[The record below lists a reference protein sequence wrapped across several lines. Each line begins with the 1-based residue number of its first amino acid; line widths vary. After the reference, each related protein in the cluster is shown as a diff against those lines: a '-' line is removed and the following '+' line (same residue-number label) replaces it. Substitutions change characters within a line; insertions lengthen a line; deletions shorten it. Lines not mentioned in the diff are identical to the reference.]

1 MIKKTIAAGLACSLL
16 LSASALAAPA
26 QFSTT
31 PQSVV
36 DPTWKVITPSV
47 PASTTL
53 SYAQIDGKVRANNL
67 TVKYLDETMKSM
79 EAMDWDE
86 VIDEVEDAIDQLEDQ
101 LAALKAA
108 NQAGANAQA
117 QINQAAEGLGDS
129 SGTTTP
135 TDPSDPTA
143 MMGQIQV
150 MIEEAIK
157 KSMAQIQAQQMA
169 ASLQSTI
176 DSLETQLEDL
186 KEQKEDYEK
195 TMADTKVQFASTI
208 NQIVAGTQSLYVSIL
223 SYEDQL
229 TALKESQAAVQR
241 TVDQMELRYQL
252 GQISRL
258 TLQQVKNGYDTLIV
272 GLDSMENGI
281 TFMKS
286 SLQSQLGEEPTG
298 QVTLAALPEVS
309 AADISAASY
318 YTDLDKAKAAS
329 YDLYAARRAVEDAKE
344 DMDDA
349 RRENG
354 KNSYQY
360 KMAEHSHQAAQYQEQ
375 SAIQSFELSFLNLFN
390 ALAPAQNAL
399 KTAQTTLDYEEQ
411 MYKVAELKYQL
422 GNLSAHALADAK
434 DTYETAKRDHKAA
447 EADLFTAWTSYRN
460 AVDYGLVTSGS

>member
-16 LSASALAAPA
+16 LSVSALAAPA

-53 SYAQIDGKVRANNL
+53 SYSQIDGKVRANNL

-117 QINQAAEGLGDS
+117 QIGQAAEGLGDS
-129 SGTTTP
+129 SGTP
-135 TDPSDPTA
+135 TEPMAGIID
-143 MMGQIQV
+143 QIQNQ
-150 MIEEAIK
+150 IEDT
-157 KSMAQIQAQQMA
+157 MAQIQAQQMA

-186 KEQKEDYEK
+186 KEQKEDYKK
-195 TMADTKVQFASTI
+195 TVADKKVQFASTI
-208 NQIVAGTQSLYVSIL
+208 NQIVAGIQSLYVSIL

-298 QVTLAALPEVS
+298 QVTLASLPEVS
-309 AADISAASY
+309 AADISAASC

-360 KMAEHSHQAAQYQEQ
+360 KMAEHSHQAAQYQQQ

-434 DTYETAKRDHKAA
+434 DTYETAKRDYKAA
-447 EADLFTAWTSYRN
+447 ESDLFTAWTSYRN

>member
-16 LSASALAAPA
+16 LSVSAMAAPT
-26 QFSTT
+26 QFSTA

-36 DPTWKVITPSV
+36 DPAWKTITPSIST
-47 PASTTL
+47 STTL
-53 SYAQIDGKVRANNL
+53 SYSLIDGKVRANNL
-67 TVKYLDETMKSM
+67 AVKSMEASMKSM

-86 VIDEVEDAIDQLEDQ
+86 IIDEIEDNIDRLEDQ
-101 LAALKAA
+101 LAVLKAA

-117 QINQAAEGLGDS
+117 QIKQAAGETGG
-129 SGTTTP
+129 GTTTP
-135 TDPSDPTA
+135 TDPSDPTG
-143 MMGQIQV
+143 MMGQI
-150 MIEEAIK
+150 EEIVEGAIK
-157 KSMAQIQAQQMA
+157 ESMAQMQAQQMA
-169 ASLQSTI
+169 ATLQSTI
-176 DSLETQLEDL
+176 ESLETQLEDI
-186 KEQKEDYEK
+186 KEQKEDYKK
-195 TMADTKVQFASTI
+195 TVADTKVQFASLI
-208 NQIVAGTQSLYVSIL
+208 NQTVAGIQSLYVSIL

-241 TVDQMELRYQL
+241 MVDQMELRYQL

-258 TLQQVKNGYDTLIV
+258 TLQQVRNSYDALLV

-298 QVTLAALPEVS
+298 QVTLTALPEVS

-318 YTDLDKAKAAS
+318 SSDLDKAKAAS
-329 YDLYAARRAVEDAKE
+329 YDLYSARRGVEDAKD

-390 ALAPAQNAL
+390 ALAPAQTAL
-399 KTAQTTLDYEEQ
+399 ETAQTTLDYEEQ

-434 DTYETAKRDHKAA
+434 DTYENAKRDYKAA
-447 EADLFTAWTSYRN
+447 ESDLFTAWTSYRN
-460 AVDYGLVTSGS
+460 AVDYGLVTSGT

>member
-16 LSASALAAPA
+16 LSVSALAAPA

-117 QINQAAEGLGDS
+117 QIGQAAEGLGDS
-129 SGTTTP
+129 SGT
-135 TDPSDPTA
+135 PTA
-143 MMGQIQV
+143 PMAGIMDQIQNQ
-150 MIEEAIK
+150 IQDT
-157 KSMAQIQAQQMA
+157 MAQIQAQQMA

-195 TMADTKVQFASTI
+195 TVADTKVQFASTI

-241 TVDQMELRYQL
+241 MVDQMELRYQL

-258 TLQQVKNGYDTLIV
+258 TLQQVRNSYDTLVV

-281 TFMKS
+281 TAMKA
-286 SLQSQLGEEPTG
+286 SLQYQLGEDPTG

-309 AADISAASY
+309 AADISAASCY
-318 YTDLDKAKAAS
+318 SDLDKAKAAS

-360 KMAEHSHQAAQYQEQ
+360 KMAEHSHQAAQYQQQ

-434 DTYETAKRDHKAA
+434 DTYETAKRDYKAA

>member
-31 PQSVV
+31 HQSVV

-53 SYAQIDGKVRANNL
+53 SYSQIDGKVRANNL

-117 QINQAAEGLGDS
+117 QIGQAAEGLGDS
-129 SGTTTP
+129 SGTP
-135 TDPSDPTA
+135 TDPIAGIMD
-143 MMGQIQV
+143 QIQNQ
-150 MIEEAIK
+150 IEDT
-157 KSMAQIQAQQMA
+157 MAQIQAQQMA

-195 TMADTKVQFASTI
+195 TVADTKVQFASTI

-298 QVTLAALPEVS
+298 QVTLTALPEVS

-360 KMAEHSHQAAQYQEQ
+360 KMAEHSHQAAQYQQQ

-411 MYKVAELKYQL
+411 MYRVAELKYQL

>member
-16 LSASALAAPA
+16 LSASAMAAPA
-26 QFSTT
+26 QFSTA

-36 DPTWKVITPSV
+36 DPAWKTITPSLST
-47 PASTTL
+47 STTL
-53 SYAQIDGKVRANNL
+53 SYSQIDGKVRANNL
-67 TVKYLDETMKSM
+67 AVKSMEASMKSM

-86 VIDEVEDAIDQLEDQ
+86 IIDEIEDNIDRLEDQ
-101 LAALKAA
+101 LAVLKAA

-117 QINQAAEGLGDS
+117 QIKQAAGETGG
-129 SGTTTP
+129 GTTTP
-135 TDPSDPTA
+135 TDPSDPTG
-143 MMGQIQV
+143 MMGQI
-150 MIEEAIK
+150 EEIVEGAIK
-157 KSMAQIQAQQMA
+157 ESMAQMQAQQMA
-169 ASLQSTI
+169 ATLQSTI
-176 DSLETQLEDL
+176 ESLETQLEDI
-186 KEQKEDYEK
+186 KEQKEDYKK
-195 TMADTKVQFASTI
+195 TVADTKVQFASLI
-208 NQIVAGTQSLYVSIL
+208 NQTVAGIQSLYVSIL

-241 TVDQMELRYQL
+241 MVDQMELRYQL

-258 TLQQVKNGYDTLIV
+258 TLQQVRNSYDALLV

-298 QVTLAALPEVS
+298 QVTLTALPEVS

-318 YTDLDKAKAAS
+318 YSDLDKAKAAS
-329 YDLYAARRAVEDAKE
+329 YDLYSARRGVEDAKD

-390 ALAPAQNAL
+390 ALAPAQTAL
-399 KTAQTTLDYEEQ
+399 ETAQTTLDYEEQ

-434 DTYETAKRDHKAA
+434 DTYENAKRDYKAA
-447 EADLFTAWTSYRN
+447 ESDLFTAWTSYRN
-460 AVDYGLVTSGS
+460 AVDYGLVTSGT

>member
-16 LSASALAAPA
+16 LSVSAMAAPT
-26 QFSTT
+26 QFSTA

-36 DPTWKVITPSV
+36 DPAWKTITPSIST
-47 PASTTL
+47 STTL
-53 SYAQIDGKVRANNL
+53 SYSQIDGKVRANNL
-67 TVKYLDETMKSM
+67 AVKSMEASMKSM

-86 VIDEVEDAIDQLEDQ
+86 IIDEIEDNIDRLEDQ
-101 LAALKAA
+101 LAVLKAA

-117 QINQAAEGLGDS
+117 QIKQAAGETGG
-129 SGTTTP
+129 GTTTP
-135 TDPSDPTA
+135 SDPSAPTVDP
-143 MMGQIQV
+143 MKQIETLV
-150 MIEEAIK
+150 KDSIEQR
-157 KSMAQIQAQQMA
+157 MAQMQAQQMA
-169 ASLQSTI
+169 ATLQSTI
-176 DSLETQLEDL
+176 ESLETQLEDI
-186 KEQKEDYEK
+186 KEQKEDYKK
-195 TMADTKVQFASTI
+195 TVADTKVQFASLI
-208 NQIVAGTQSLYVSIL
+208 NQTVAGIQSLYVSIL

-241 TVDQMELRYQL
+241 MVDQMELRYQL

-258 TLQQVKNGYDTLIV
+258 TLQQVRNSYDALLV

-318 YTDLDKAKAAS
+318 YSDLDKAKAAS
-329 YDLYAARRAVEDAKE
+329 YDLYSAHRGVEDAKD

-390 ALAPAQNAL
+390 ALAPAQTAL
-399 KTAQTTLDYEEQ
+399 ETAQTTLDYEEQ

-434 DTYETAKRDHKAA
+434 DTYENAKRDYKAA
-447 EADLFTAWTSYRN
+447 ESDLFTAWTSYRN
-460 AVDYGLVTSGS
+460 AVDYGLVTSGT

>member
-16 LSASALAAPA
+16 LSVSALAAPA

-53 SYAQIDGKVRANNL
+53 SYSQIDGKVRANNL
-67 TVKYLDETMKSM
+67 TVKSMEVSMKSM

-86 VIDEVEDAIDQLEDQ
+86 IIDEIEDNIDRLEDQ

-117 QINQAAEGLGDS
+117 QIKQAAGETGG
-129 SGTTTP
+129 GTTP
-135 TDPSDPTA
+135 TDPSDPTG
-143 MMGQIQV
+143 MMGQI
-150 MIEEAIK
+150 EEIVEGAIK
-157 KSMAQIQAQQMA
+157 ESMAQIQAQQMA
-169 ASLQSTI
+169 TTLQSTI
-176 DSLETQLEDL
+176 ESLETQLEDL
-186 KEQKEDYEK
+186 KEQKEDYKK
-195 TMADTKVQFASTI
+195 TVADKKVQFASTI
-208 NQIVAGTQSLYVSIL
+208 NQIVAGIQSLYVSIL

-241 TVDQMELRYQL
+241 MVDQMELRYQL

-258 TLQQVKNGYDTLIV
+258 TLQQVQNSYDALLV

-281 TFMKS
+281 TAMKA
-286 SLQSQLGEEPTG
+286 SLQYQLGEAPTG

-309 AADISAASY
+309 AADISAASCY
-318 YTDLDKAKAAS
+318 SDLDKAKAAS

>member
-16 LSASALAAPA
+16 LSVSALAAPA

-129 SGTTTP
+129 SGTP
-135 TDPSDPTA
+135 TDPMAGIMD
-143 MMGQIQV
+143 QIQNQ
-150 MIEEAIK
+150 IEDT
-157 KSMAQIQAQQMA
+157 MAQIQAQQMA

-186 KEQKEDYEK
+186 KEQKEDYKK
-195 TMADTKVQFASTI
+195 TVADTKVQFASTI

-298 QVTLAALPEVS
+298 QVTLTALQEVS

-329 YDLYAARRAVEDAKE
+329 YDLYAARRGVEDAKE

-360 KMAEHSHQAAQYQEQ
+360 KMAEHSHQAAQYQQQ

>member
-1 MIKKTIAAGLACSLL
+1 
-16 LSASALAAPA
+16 
-26 QFSTT
+26 
-31 PQSVV
+31 
-36 DPTWKVITPSV
+36 
-47 PASTTL
+47 
-53 SYAQIDGKVRANNL
+53 
-67 TVKYLDETMKSM
+67 MKSM

-86 VIDEVEDAIDQLEDQ
+86 IIDEIEDNIDRLEDQ
-101 LAALKAA
+101 LAVLKAA
-108 NQAGANAQA
+108 NQAGDNAQA
-117 QINQAAEGLGDS
+117 QIRQAAEGFGGDS
-129 SGTTTP
+129 TSNSADDST
-135 TDPSDPTA
+135 
-143 MMGQIQV
+143 Q
-150 MIEEAIK
+150 K
-157 KSMAQIQAQQMA
+157 LMAQIQATVENTMKSEMA
-169 ASLQSTI
+169 KQAVNNLESAI
-176 DSLETQLEDL
+176 DSLETQLEDI
-186 KEQKEDYEK
+186 KEQKEDYKK
-195 TMADTKVQFASTI
+195 TVADTKVQFASLI
-208 NQIVAGTQSLYVSIL
+208 NQTVAGIQSLYVSIL

-241 TVDQMELRYQL
+241 MVDQMELRYQL

-258 TLQQVKNGYDTLIV
+258 TLQQVRNSYDALLV

-318 YTDLDKAKAAS
+318 YSDLDKAKAAS
-329 YDLYAARRAVEDAKE
+329 YDLYSARRGVEDAKD

-390 ALAPAQNAL
+390 ALAPAQTAL
-399 KTAQTTLDYEEQ
+399 ETAQTTLDYEEQ

-434 DTYETAKRDHKAA
+434 DTYENAKRDYKAA
-447 EADLFTAWTSYRN
+447 ESDLFTAWTSYRN
-460 AVDYGLVTSGS
+460 AVDYGLVTSGT

>member
-129 SGTTTP
+129 SGTP
-135 TDPSDPTA
+135 TDPMAGIMD
-143 MMGQIQV
+143 QIQNQ
-150 MIEEAIK
+150 IQDT
-157 KSMAQIQAQQMA
+157 MAQIQAQQMA

-195 TMADTKVQFASTI
+195 TVADTKVQFASTI

-258 TLQQVKNGYDTLIV
+258 TLQQVRNSYDTLVV

-281 TFMKS
+281 TAMKA
-286 SLQSQLGEEPTG
+286 SLQ
-298 QVTLAALPEVS
+298 
-309 AADISAASY
+309 
-318 YTDLDKAKAAS
+318 
-329 YDLYAARRAVEDAKE
+329 
-344 DMDDA
+344 
-349 RRENG
+349 
-354 KNSYQY
+354 
-360 KMAEHSHQAAQYQEQ
+360 
-375 SAIQSFELSFLNLFN
+375 
-390 ALAPAQNAL
+390 
-399 KTAQTTLDYEEQ
+399 
-411 MYKVAELKYQL
+411 
-422 GNLSAHALADAK
+422 
-434 DTYETAKRDHKAA
+434 
-447 EADLFTAWTSYRN
+447 
-460 AVDYGLVTSGS
+460 

>member
-16 LSASALAAPA
+16 LSVSAMAAPA
-26 QFSTT
+26 QFSTA

-36 DPTWKVITPSV
+36 DPAWKTITPSLST
-47 PASTTL
+47 STTL
-53 SYAQIDGKVRANNL
+53 SYSQIDGKVRANNL
-67 TVKYLDETMKSM
+67 AVKSMEASMKSM

-86 VIDEVEDAIDQLEDQ
+86 IIDEIEDNIDRLEDQ
-101 LAALKAA
+101 LAVLKAA

-117 QINQAAEGLGDS
+117 QIKQAAGETGG
-129 SGTTTP
+129 GTTTP
-135 TDPSDPTA
+135 TDPSDPTG
-143 MMGQIQV
+143 MMGQI
-150 MIEEAIK
+150 EEIVEGAIK
-157 KSMAQIQAQQMA
+157 ESMAQMQAQQMA
-169 ASLQSTI
+169 ATLQSTI
-176 DSLETQLEDL
+176 ESLETQLEDI
-186 KEQKEDYEK
+186 KEQKEDYKK
-195 TMADTKVQFASTI
+195 TVADTKVQFASLI
-208 NQIVAGTQSLYVSIL
+208 NQTVAGIQSLYVSIL

-241 TVDQMELRYQL
+241 MVDQMELRYQL

-258 TLQQVKNGYDTLIV
+258 TLQQVRNSYDALLV

-298 QVTLAALPEVS
+298 QVTLTALPEVS

-318 YTDLDKAKAAS
+318 YSDLDKAKAAS
-329 YDLYAARRAVEDAKE
+329 YDLYSARRGVEDAKD

-390 ALAPAQNAL
+390 ALAPAQTAL
-399 KTAQTTLDYEEQ
+399 ETAQTTLDYEEQ

-434 DTYETAKRDHKAA
+434 DTYENAKRDYKAA
-447 EADLFTAWTSYRN
+447 ESDLFTAWTSYRN
-460 AVDYGLVTSGS
+460 AVDYGLVTSGT

>member
-16 LSASALAAPA
+16 LSVSALAAPA

-129 SGTTTP
+129 SGTP
-135 TDPSDPTA
+135 TDPMAGIMD
-143 MMGQIQV
+143 QIQNQ
-150 MIEEAIK
+150 IQDT
-157 KSMAQIQAQQMA
+157 MAQIQAQQMA

-195 TMADTKVQFASTI
+195 TVADTKVQFASTI

-298 QVTLAALPEVS
+298 QVTLTALQEVS

-329 YDLYAARRAVEDAKE
+329 YDLYAARRGVEDAKE

>member
-16 LSASALAAPA
+16 LSVSALAAPA

-53 SYAQIDGKVRANNL
+53 SYSQIDGKVRANNL
-67 TVKYLDETMKSM
+67 TVKYLEETMKSM

-129 SGTTTP
+129 SGTP
-135 TDPSDPTA
+135 TDPMAGIMD
-143 MMGQIQV
+143 QIQNQ
-150 MIEEAIK
+150 IQDT
-157 KSMAQIQAQQMA
+157 MAQIQAQQMA

-195 TMADTKVQFASTI
+195 TVADTKVQFASTI

-298 QVTLAALPEVS
+298 QVTLTALPEVS

-329 YDLYAARRAVEDAKE
+329 YDLYAARRGVEDAKE

-360 KMAEHSHQAAQYQEQ
+360 EMAEHSHQAAQYQEQ

>member
-16 LSASALAAPA
+16 LSVSALAAPA

-53 SYAQIDGKVRANNL
+53 SYSQIDGKVRANNL
-67 TVKYLDETMKSM
+67 TVKSMEVSMKSM

-86 VIDEVEDAIDQLEDQ
+86 IIDEIEDNIDRLEDQ

-117 QINQAAEGLGDS
+117 QIKQAAGETGG
-129 SGTTTP
+129 GTTP
-135 TDPSDPTA
+135 TDPSDPTG
-143 MMGQIQV
+143 MMGQI
-150 MIEEAIK
+150 EEIVEGAIK
-157 KSMAQIQAQQMA
+157 ESMAQIQAQQMA
-169 ASLQSTI
+169 TTLQSTI
-176 DSLETQLEDL
+176 ESLETQLEDI
-186 KEQKEDYEK
+186 KEQKEDYKK
-195 TMADTKVQFASTI
+195 TVADKKVQFASTI
-208 NQIVAGTQSLYVSIL
+208 NQIVAGIQSLYVSIL

-309 AADISAASY
+309 AADISAASCY
-318 YTDLDKAKAAS
+318 SDLDKAKAAS

>member
-16 LSASALAAPA
+16 LSVSALAAPA

-108 NQAGANAQA
+108 NQAGANAQT
-117 QINQAAEGLGDS
+117 QINQAAEDLGDS
-129 SGTTTP
+129 SGTP
-135 TDPSDPTA
+135 TDPTA
-143 MMGQIQV
+143 GIMDQIQNQ
-150 MIEEAIK
+150 IEDT
-157 KSMAQIQAQQMA
+157 MAQIQAQQMA

-186 KEQKEDYEK
+186 KEQKEDYKK
-195 TMADTKVQFASTI
+195 TVADTKVQFASTI

-241 TVDQMELRYQL
+241 MVDQMDLRYQL

-258 TLQQVKNGYDTLIV
+258 TLQQVRNSYDALLV

-309 AADISAASY
+309 AADISAASCY
-318 YTDLDKAKAAS
+318 SDLDKAKAAS

>member
-16 LSASALAAPA
+16 LSVSAMAAPA
-26 QFSTT
+26 QFSTA

-36 DPTWKVITPSV
+36 DPAWKTITPSIST
-47 PASTTL
+47 STTL
-53 SYAQIDGKVRANNL
+53 SYSQIDGKVRANNL
-67 TVKYLDETMKSM
+67 AVKSMEASMKSM

-86 VIDEVEDAIDQLEDQ
+86 IIDEIEDNIDRLEDQ
-101 LAALKAA
+101 LAVLKAA

-117 QINQAAEGLGDS
+117 QIKQAAGETGG
-129 SGTTTP
+129 GTTTP
-135 TDPSDPTA
+135 TDPSDPTG
-143 MMGQIQV
+143 MMGQI
-150 MIEEAIK
+150 EEIVEGAIK
-157 KSMAQIQAQQMA
+157 ESMAQMQAQQMA
-169 ASLQSTI
+169 ATLQSTI
-176 DSLETQLEDL
+176 ESLETQLEDI
-186 KEQKEDYEK
+186 KEQKEDYKK
-195 TMADTKVQFASTI
+195 TVADTKVQFASLI
-208 NQIVAGTQSLYVSIL
+208 NQTVAGIQSLYVSIL

-241 TVDQMELRYQL
+241 MVDQMELRYQL

-258 TLQQVKNGYDTLIV
+258 TLQQVRNSYDALLV

-281 TFMKS
+281 AFMKS

-298 QVTLAALPEVS
+298 QVTLTALPEVS

-318 YTDLDKAKAAS
+318 YSDLDKAKAAS
-329 YDLYAARRAVEDAKE
+329 YDLYSAHRGVEDAKD

-390 ALAPAQNAL
+390 ALAPAQTAL
-399 KTAQTTLDYEEQ
+399 ETAQTTLDYEEQ

-434 DTYETAKRDHKAA
+434 DTYENAKRDYKAA
-447 EADLFTAWTSYRN
+447 ESDLFTAWTSYRN
-460 AVDYGLVTSGS
+460 AVDYGLVTSGT